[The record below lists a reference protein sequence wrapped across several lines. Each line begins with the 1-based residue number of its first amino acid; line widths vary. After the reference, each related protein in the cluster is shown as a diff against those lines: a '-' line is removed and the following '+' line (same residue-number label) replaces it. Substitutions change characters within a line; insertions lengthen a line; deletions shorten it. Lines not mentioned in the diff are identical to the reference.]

1 MKVKKLLIGL
11 LVSGLALSFTGCGD
25 KVVNDKGEKVQ
36 SFGQFIEINKTDVT
50 SSNGYRSSQY
60 FVYDKTTK
68 IVYVLQGSEH
78 YSGITPYYVF
88 NENDKPEIA
97 VYGENYNG

>member
-36 SFGQFIEINKTDVT
+36 SFGQFIEINKTPIA
-50 SSNGYRSSQY
+50 SSDGYVFNQY

-68 IVYVLQGSEH
+68 IFKKTRY
-78 YSGITPYYVF
+78 F
-88 NENDKPEIA
+88 C
-97 VYGENYNG
+97 NYFDSWLDCWKCLA